1 MTTLK
6 HAYLRTHTLSGAAL
20 TFALP
25 AEEAALR
32 ERALA
37 SKAGRAA
44 KTLVKEGPLRL
55 TLVAL
60 RRGVSLQAHQVE
72 GEVSIHVLRGRARVS
87 AAAMDS
93 ELAAGGV
100 VVLQQEVAHT
110 ATALADCTLL
120 VTVAMRAAG

>member
-20 TFALP
+20 TFALS

-32 ERALA
+32 ERALV

-60 RRGVSLQAHQVE
+60 RRGVTLRAHQVD
-72 GEVSIHVLRGRARVS
+72 GVVSIHVLRGRARVS
-87 AAAMDS
+87 AAGTDS
-93 ELAAGGV
+93 GLASGGM
-100 VVLQQEVAHT
+100 VVLQEEVPHV

-120 VTVAMRAAG
+120 VTVAMRAAA